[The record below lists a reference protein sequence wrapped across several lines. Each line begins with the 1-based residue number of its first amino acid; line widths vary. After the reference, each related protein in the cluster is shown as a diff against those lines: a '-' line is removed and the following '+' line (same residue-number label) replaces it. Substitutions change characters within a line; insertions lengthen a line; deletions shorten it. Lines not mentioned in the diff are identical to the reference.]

1 MSNIEIII
9 ILLSVISLL
18 AVMANKVKIPYPILL
33 VLAGLGIG
41 FIPHLEKVE
50 LNPDVVFLIFLP
62 PLLYASAW
70 TTSWHEFK
78 AARRPIALLAIGLV
92 LFTTTLVAFVAH
104 TFIPGFSWPVA
115 FLLGSIISPPDAVA
129 AASITKGLGLPKRV
143 ITILEG
149 ESLVNDASGLIAY
162 RYAITAV
169 MTGNFILWEAGL
181 QFLAVAAAGIL
192 VGYLVGLALFWI
204 HKHIHNPTVETSL
217 TFLTPF
223 IAFLLAEK
231 FHVSGVLAVVTC
243 GLYLSWRSSELFSH
257 DTRLQTLSVWNVVVF
272 ILNGIIFILI
282 GLQLPAILEGIKEH
296 SLFTLLGYGLLIS
309 LTTIIVRILWVF
321 PGAYLPRM
329 LYKSIREKETQTNW
343 RVVSI
348 VAWTGMRGVVSLAA
362 ALALPM
368 MINDHTPFPQRD
380 LILFLTFSVILFTL
394 VFQGLTLPRLIKIL
408 GIRSNGQEVENEVRA
423 RIKLASA
430 AIEYIEENISYGMVS
445 DQVLGQIK
453 NKYELRINHLS
464 KFLKEEEEGFEDDSF
479 NQFHKLQRELLKVE
493 RSILAEMHEK
503 GITDEEIIRKL
514 EYELDLEE
522 SRLGM
527 EKGEEV
533 NA

>member
-9 ILLSVISLL
+9 ILLSIISLL
-18 AVMANKVKIPYPILL
+18 ALVVNKIKIPYPILL
-33 VLAGLGIG
+33 VIAGLAIG
-41 FIPHLEKVE
+41 FIPHLPKVI
-50 LNPDVVFLIFLP
+50 LNPDIVFLVFLP

-70 TTSWHEFK
+70 TTSWHDFK
-78 AARRPIALLAIGLV
+78 AARRPISLLAIGLV

-169 MTGNFILWEAGL
+169 MTGNFVLWQAGL
-181 QFLAVAAAGIL
+181 QFIVVAAAGIL
-192 VGYLVGLALFWI
+192 VGYLVGLALYWI

-223 IAFLLAEK
+223 IAFLIAEH

-243 GLYLSWRSSELFSH
+243 GLYLSWRSSKLFSH

-296 SLFTLLGYGLLIS
+296 SVFTLVCYGLLIS
-309 LTTIIVRILWVF
+309 FTAIIVRILWVF
-321 PGAYLPRM
+321 PGAYIPR
-329 LYKSIREKETQTNW
+329 LSASIRKAEPQTNW
-343 RVVSI
+343 RVVTI

-362 ALALPM
+362 ALALPV

-380 LILFLTFSVILFTL
+380 LILFLTFSVILITL
-394 VFQGLTLPRLIKIL
+394 IFQGLTLPKLIKFL
-408 GIRSNGQEVENEVRA
+408 GIRSDGHEVENEIRA

-430 AIEYIEENISYGMVS
+430 AIEYIEENISYGTVT
-445 DQVLGQIK
+445 DQVLAQIK

-464 KFLKEEEEGFEDDSF
+464 KSLQEEEEGYEDNFD
-479 NQFHKLQRELLKVE
+479 QFHTLQRQLLKIE
-493 RSILAEMHEK
+493 RAILADMHEK
-503 GITDEEIIRKL
+503 GITDEEILRKL

-522 SRLGM
+522 SRMGL
-527 EKGEEV
+527 EKGDEQMI
-533 NA
+533 

>member
-9 ILLSVISLL
+9 ILLSIISLL
-18 AVMANKVKIPYPILL
+18 VVVAGKVKIPYPILL

-41 FIPHLEKVE
+41 FIPHLPKVE
-50 LNPDVVFLIFLP
+50 LNPDLVFLIFLP

-70 TTSWHEFK
+70 TTSWHDFT
-78 AARRPIALLAIGLV
+78 AAHRPIALLAIGLV
-92 LFTTTLVAFVAH
+92 LFTTTIVAIVAH

-129 AASITKGLGLPKRV
+129 AASITKGLGLPKRIV
-143 ITILEG
+143 TILEG

-169 MTGNFILWEAGL
+169 MTGNFVLWQAGF
-181 QFLAVAAAGIL
+181 QFLIVASIGIL

-204 HKHIHNPTVETSL
+204 HKHVHNPIVETSL

-223 IAFLLAEK
+223 IAYLIAEHI
-231 FHVSGVLAVVTC
+231 HVSGVLAVVTC
-243 GLYLSWRSSELFSH
+243 GLYLSWRSSELFSS

-272 ILNGIIFILI
+272 ILNGIIFIII
-282 GLQLPAILEGIKEH
+282 GLQLPGILEGTKEH
-296 SLFTLLGYGLLIS
+296 SLVTLLGYGLLIS
-309 LTTIIVRILWVF
+309 FTAIIVRILWVF
-321 PGAYLPRM
+321 PGAYIPRFSS
-329 LYKSIREKETQTNW
+329 KIRKAEPQTNW
-343 RVVSI
+343 KVVSI

-362 ALALPM
+362 ALAIPVM
-368 MINDHTPFPQRD
+368 MNEQTAFPQRD
-380 LILFLTFSVILFTL
+380 LILFLTFSVILVTL
-394 VFQGLTLPRLIKIL
+394 IFQGLTLPTMIKLL

-423 RIKLASA
+423 RIRLASA
-430 AIEYIEENISYGMVS
+430 AIEYIEENISYGMVT
-445 DQVLGQIK
+445 DQVLAQIK
-453 NKYELRINHLS
+453 NKYEIRINHLS

-479 NQFHKLQRELLKVE
+479 DQFHKLQRELLKIE
-493 RSILAEMHEK
+493 RSILADMHKK
-503 GITDEEIIRKL
+503 GATDEEILRKL

-527 EKGEEV
+527 EKGGESIL
-533 NA
+533 

>member
-9 ILLSVISLL
+9 VLLSIISLL
-18 AVMANKVKIPYPILL
+18 ALMANKIKVPYPILL
-33 VLAGLGIG
+33 VVAGLGIG
-41 FIPHLEKVE
+41 FIPHLPRVV
-50 LNPDVVFLIFLP
+50 LNPDVIFLIFLP

-70 TTSWHEFK
+70 TTSWHDFK
-78 AARRPIALLAIGLV
+78 AARRPISLLATGLV
-92 LFTTTLVAFVAH
+92 LFTTTLVAFVTH

-143 ITILEG
+143 TTILEG

-162 RYAITAV
+162 RYALTAV
-169 MTGNFILWEAGL
+169 MTGNFVLWQAGL
-181 QFLAVAAAGIL
+181 QFVLVAVAGIL
-192 VGYLVGLALFWI
+192 VGCLVGLALYWL

-223 IAFLLAEK
+223 IAYLLAEQ

-243 GLYLSWRSSELFSH
+243 GLYLSWRSSDLFSH

-282 GLQLPAILEGIKEH
+282 GLQLPGILEGIKEH
-296 SLFTLLGYGLLIS
+296 SLLTLAGYGLMIS
-309 LTTIIVRILWVF
+309 FTAIIVRILWVF
-321 PGAYLPRM
+321 PGAYIPRF
-329 LYKSIREKETQTNW
+329 LFASIRKAEPETNW
-343 RVVSI
+343 RVVTI

-362 ALALPM
+362 ALALPV
-368 MINDHTPFPQRD
+368 MINEHTPFPQRD
-380 LILFLTFSVILFTL
+380 LILFLTFSVILITL
-394 VFQGLTLPRLIKIL
+394 VFQGLTLPKLIKFL
-408 GIRSNGQEVENEVRA
+408 GIRSTGQEVEDEVKA

-430 AIEYIEENISYGMVS
+430 AIEYIEENISYGTVS
-445 DQVLGQIK
+445 DQVLAQIK

-464 KFLKEEEEGFEDDSF
+464 KSLKEEEEGYEDNSF
-479 NQFHKLQRELLKVE
+479 DQFHTLQQKLLRIE
-493 RSILAEMHEK
+493 RSILADMHKK
-503 GITDEEIIRKL
+503 GLTDEEILRKL

-522 SRLGM
+522 SRLGL
-527 EKGEEV
+527 EKGDELLV
-533 NA
+533 